1 MNVGTLCQRN
11 VVTVGPG
18 DELSAAARLMRERH
32 IGYLVVVEGSGAG
45 GAAVPVGV
53 LTDRDMV
60 VSIIA
65 RDAESGQL
73 KVGDVMTRNPV
84 AVAESESLATA
95 LRQMRSIGVRR
106 VPVVG
111 KRGELT
117 GLLSLDDVL
126 DRLVSELQDVVGAI
140 QNERRI
146 EGELRR

>member
-11 VVTVGPG
+11 VITVGPG

-32 IGYLVVVEGSGAG
+32 IGYLVVVEGSGSG
-45 GAAVPVGV
+45 AVPVGV
-53 LTDRDMV
+53 LTDRDIV
-60 VSIIA
+60 VTIIA
-65 RDAESGQL
+65 RETESSQL

-84 AVAESESLATA
+84 SVPESESLSTA

-106 VPVVG
+106 IPVVG

-117 GLLSLDDVL
+117 GLLSMDDVL
-126 DRLVSELQDVVGAI
+126 DTLVSELQDVVGAI

>member
-1 MNVGTLCQRN
+1 MNVGTFCQRS
-11 VVTVGPG
+11 VVTVGPA
-18 DELSAAARLMRERH
+18 DELSSAARLMREHH
-32 IGYLVVVEGSGAG
+32 IGYLVVVEGSGD
-45 GAAVPVGV
+45 AAAPVGV

-60 VSIIA
+60 VTVIA
-65 RDAESGQL
+65 RDTESRQL

-84 AVAESESLATA
+84 CASESESLATV
-95 LRQMRSIGVRR
+95 LRQMRAIGVRR
-106 VPVVG
+106 IPVVG
-111 KRGELT
+111 RRGELT

>member
-11 VVTVGPG
+11 VITVGPG

-32 IGYLVVVEGSGAG
+32 IGYLVVVEGSGSG
-45 GAAVPVGV
+45 AVPVGV
-53 LTDRDMV
+53 LTDRDIV
-60 VSIIA
+60 VTIIA
-65 RDAESGQL
+65 RETESSQL

-84 AVAESESLATA
+84 SVPESASLSTA

-106 VPVVG
+106 IPVVG

-117 GLLSLDDVL
+117 GLLSMDDVL
-126 DRLVSELQDVVGAI
+126 DTLVSELQDVVGAI

>member
-11 VVTVGPG
+11 VITVGPG

-32 IGYLVVVEGSGAG
+32 IGYLVVVEGSGSG
-45 GAAVPVGV
+45 AVPVGV
-53 LTDRDMV
+53 LTDRDIV
-60 VSIIA
+60 VTIIA
-65 RDAESGQL
+65 RETESSQL

-84 AVAESESLATA
+84 SVPESESLSTA

-106 VPVVG
+106 IPVVG
-111 KRGELT
+111 KRGELS
-117 GLLSLDDVL
+117 GLLSMDDVL
-126 DRLVSELQDVVGAI
+126 DTLVSELQDVVGAI